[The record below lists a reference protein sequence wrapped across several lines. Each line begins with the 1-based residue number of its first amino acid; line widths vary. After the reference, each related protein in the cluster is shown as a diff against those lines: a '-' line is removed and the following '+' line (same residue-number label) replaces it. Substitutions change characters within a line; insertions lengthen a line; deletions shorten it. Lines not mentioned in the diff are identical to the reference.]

1 MCDMIK
7 ITVEENQGNQR
18 LDRFLKKYF
27 AKAPLSHIYRMI
39 RKDVRVNG
47 RRKTPETVIIPGDEI
62 TVYVSDEQAAK
73 FRRDVRR
80 PSARRIFSVIYE
92 DDNII
97 VVSKPFGLLTHG
109 DGKEKKDHL
118 ANQVAAYLTEKGD
131 YDPASDPTFAPAPAN
146 RLDRNTTGLVIF
158 GKNSPALRELNA
170 MIRDRDALEKIYLT
184 IASGRIDEPLKLSDM
199 MVKDEERNMVRIGK
213 EGKIMQTSLFPVA
226 VSSGGRAFTLAEVSI
241 RTGRTHQIRVQ
252 LAEAGHPIIGDAK
265 YGDRK
270 VNEYVKTKYGLTTQL
285 LHAFRLKFVSCR
297 EDGPLAYLQ
306 GREFICPPPE
316 RFRRIKEDL
325 FG

>member
-80 PSARRIFSVIYE
+80 PSARRTFSVIYE

-109 DGKEKKDHL
+109 DGKEQKRSSRQPGSSLSDRKRRL
-118 ANQVAAYLTEKGD
+118 RPGFR
-131 YDPASDPTFAPAPAN
+131 SDPLPLLPQ
-146 RLDRNTTGLVIF
+146 TGWT
-158 GKNSPALRELNA
+158 GTP
-170 MIRDRDALEKIYLT
+170 RDL
-184 IASGRIDEPLKLSDM
+184 
-199 MVKDEERNMVRIGK
+199 
-213 EGKIMQTSLFPVA
+213 
-226 VSSGGRAFTLAEVSI
+226 
-241 RTGRTHQIRVQ
+241 
-252 LAEAGHPIIGDAK
+252 
-265 YGDRK
+265 
-270 VNEYVKTKYGLTTQL
+270 
-285 LHAFRLKFVSCR
+285 
-297 EDGPLAYLQ
+297 
-306 GREFICPPPE
+306 
-316 RFRRIKEDL
+316 
-325 FG
+325 